1 MIEIHK
7 ISLQVLLSGL
17 RREDLICSLQDWLD
31 LKAVCCIAKFLP
43 EVKQDLI
50 NKHLFCNTKTYN
62 QRNWGA
68 INCKW
73 QSVQAIRQMV
83 TSGKL
88 CLRQLVSSHWSLV
101 IGQKCQMR
109 NDK

>member
-17 RREDLICSLQDWLD
+17 QREDLICSLQDWIKRLG
-31 LKAVCCIAKFLP
+31 LNAACCIAKFSL
-43 EVKQDLI
+43 EVKQDLV
-50 NKHLFCNTKTYN
+50 NKHLFCNAKTYN

-73 QSVQAIRQMV
+73 QSAQAISQMV
-83 TSGKL
+83 TVEAKL
-88 CLRQLVSSHWSLV
+88 ETIS
-101 IGQKCQMR
+101 
-109 NDK
+109 